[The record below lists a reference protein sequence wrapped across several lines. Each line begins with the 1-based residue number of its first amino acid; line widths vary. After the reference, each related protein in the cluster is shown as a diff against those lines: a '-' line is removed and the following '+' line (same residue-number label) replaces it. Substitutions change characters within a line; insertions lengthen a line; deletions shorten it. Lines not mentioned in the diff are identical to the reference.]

1 MFNTITQIKRLV
13 GAKLNEANIKA
24 ELETHANFN
33 AIELPDG
40 SIGFEVMYSGEE
52 AKFSSVQICAM
63 LLTKVKQIVLLNNPS
78 CQTVDMVISVPPFF
92 TDSQRRAIK
101 DSAQI
106 AQINCLRLLNEGT
119 SAALSYGIF
128 KGAKKEFAEGKETM
142 VLFLDMGH
150 ASFTATV
157 ASFTN
162 ASLKVL
168 ASVADNDLGS
178 RNLDVAIAKQ
188 FADEFKTKHKIDA
201 WKNKKARVKLMVAAE
216 KAKVSISP
224 HGVNQTPVSI
234 ECLLEDKDY
243 NGNLSA
249 EKLDELCWPDFSA
262 RIGSVIQRAL
272 AQSNTRDYA
281 DFAAIELIGGGMR
294 PRLVKR
300 ACAIALKMNLDEAN
314 GHGLNQSMN
323 LDEAVAR
330 GCALACASL
339 SPVFKVKPFE
349 ITDITSYAVQLSWDG
364 ASSSSTPGDAAA
376 AMEDEDNAAAK
387 PAAGA
392 SSVVIFKAGDPV
404 CTRQVTLRKT
414 GTFSASLEY
423 LPGQEHSS
431 VFPAGATTQL
441 GKYTISGF
449 PADIGAE
456 ATKVRLMVKYD
467 FDGCVS
473 ISHAELLREITA
485 QSEAA
490 ENADADGGSKDAND
504 GGDAPSSKKKRFKRF
519 DLKVELDTSAGVA
532 AGSGV
537 CPGSGMHAAALRDAV
552 DAELRMC
559 RQDADIRA
567 TQDTRNSL
575 EAFIYSTRSALE
587 ENLKPFGTEKERSDI
602 SSALNDAETWL
613 YGDGFESDTKTYKAR
628 LKDLEVKS
636 AGILGRKWEN
646 DNRRIAGEALQT
658 SIDEVLAAANNSTQ
672 RHAHLSAADKDILRA
687 TADKTASWYTAAR
700 AEQNNRELFN
710 DPSLRVADITAKRDA
725 LLREALPIM
734 NQKAPQ
740 AANAPAPAA
749 STQAPTDQASMDTD
763 DNNNDAGKG
772 VEGDMV
778 D

>member
-1 MFNTITQIKRLV
+1 MFNTITQIKRLI
-13 GAKLNEANIKA
+13 GAKRSEANITA

-33 AIELPDG
+33 TIELPDG
-40 SIGFEVMYSGEE
+40 TIGYEVMYSGEE

-101 DSAQI
+101 DAAQI

-150 ASFTATV
+150 ASFIATV

-162 ASLKVL
+162 ASLKIL

-188 FADEFKTKHKIDA
+188 FAEEFKTKHKIDA

-249 EKLDELCWPDFSA
+249 EKLDEMCWPDFSA

-272 AQSNTRDYA
+272 TQSNTRDYA
-281 DFAAIELIGGGMR
+281 DFAAIELVGGGMR

-349 ITDITSYAVQLSWDG
+349 ITDITSYGVQLSWDG
-364 ASSSSTPGDAAA
+364 ASSSSDAAG
-376 AMEDEDNAAAK
+376 MEDDDNAAAK

-423 LPGQEHSS
+423 VTSPEHSS
-431 VFPAGATTQL
+431 VFPAGAATQL

-449 PADIGAE
+449 PTDIGAE

-490 ENADADGGSKDAND
+490 AENADMDAAEKKDANE

-532 AGSGV
+532 AGTGV

-602 SSALNDAETWL
+602 SSALTDAETWL

-672 RHAHLSAADKDILRA
+672 RHAHLSAADKDILRS
-687 TADKTASWYTAAR
+687 TADKAAAWYTAAR

-710 DPSLRVADITAKRDA
+710 DPTLRVADITAKRDA

-734 NQKAPQ
+734 NQKPPQ

-749 STQAPTDQASMDTD
+749 STQAPAADQASMDTD
-763 DNNNDAGKG
+763 DNAAKG

>member
-1 MFNTITQIKRLV
+1 MTNTITQIKRLV
-13 GAKLNEANIKA
+13 GAQFSEANVKT

-33 AIELPDG
+33 AIALPDG
-40 SIGFEVMYSGEE
+40 TIGFEVVYSGEE
-52 AKFSSVQICAM
+52 AKFSSVQVCAM
-63 LLTKVKQIVLLNNPS
+63 LLTKVKQIVLLNNPT

-92 TDSQRRAIK
+92 TDSQRRAVK
-101 DSAQI
+101 DAAHI

-128 KGAKKEFAEGKETM
+128 KGAKKEFAEGKETL

-150 ASFTATV
+150 ASFTATI

-162 ASLKVL
+162 SSLKVL

-188 FADEFKTKHKIDA
+188 FADEFKTKHKIEA

-262 RIGSVIQRAL
+262 RIGNVIQRAL

-281 DFAAIELIGGGMR
+281 DFAAIELVGGGMR

-349 ITDITSYAVQLSWDG
+349 ITDITSYAVQLSWDS
-364 ASSSSTPGDAAA
+364 ASSSIDAGA
-376 AMEDEDNAAAK
+376 AMEDEDNSTK

-404 CTRQVTLRKT
+404 CIRQVTLRKS
-414 GTFSASLEY
+414 GTFSASIEY
-423 LPGQEHSS
+423 LPGPEHAAI
-431 VFPAGATTQL
+431 FPTGASTQL

-456 ATKVRLMVKYD
+456 ATKVRLLVKYD

-473 ISHAELLREITA
+473 ISHAELLREIKD
-485 QSEAA
+485 
-490 ENADADGGSKDAND
+490 ENKTDGDNANMDAGGKEAND
-504 GGDAPSSKKKRFKRF
+504 GGDASSSKKKRFKRI
-519 DLKVELDTSAGVA
+519 DLKVELDVSAGVA
-532 AGSGV
+532 AGTGV
-537 CPGSGMHAAALRDAV
+537 CSGSGMHAAALRDAV
-552 DAELRMC
+552 ETELRMC

-587 ENLKPFGTEKERSDI
+587 ESLKPFGTEKERNEI

-628 LKDLEVKS
+628 LKDLEVQS
-636 AGILGRKWEN
+636 SGILGRKWEN
-646 DNRRIAGEALQT
+646 DNRRTAGEALQT
-658 SIDEVLAAANNSTQ
+658 SIEEILAAANNTTQ
-672 RHAHLSAADKDILRA
+672 RHGHLSAADKDILRA
-687 TADKTASWYTAAR
+687 VADKTASWYTAAR

-725 LLREALPIM
+725 LLREALPIV
-734 NQKAPQ
+734 NQKPPQ
-740 AANAPAPAA
+740 AAHAPAPAPQA
-749 STQAPTDQASMDTD
+749 QAPVGETMDTD
-763 DNNNDAGKG
+763 DTTAAKG